1 MMDSDELTN
10 AVLPARTQTM
20 RTMINRYAVLNGI
33 MFWSTRDMPVFA
45 HAPITWKKEN
55 LPDEVCQRWDEGKN
69 HARVHRTRLGRLYDV
84 AWEVRR
90 RSSTL
95 I

>member
-33 MFWSTRDMPVFA
+33 MFWSTRDIPVLA
-45 HAPITWKKEN
+45 QAPKIWKKEYLDN
-55 LPDEVCQRWDEGKN
+55 RQRPYFSEE
-69 HARVHRTRLGRLYDV
+69 A
-84 AWEVRR
+84 
-90 RSSTL
+90 
-95 I
+95 